1 MDDYKTEDQDLRF
14 SDEFSEAYNS
24 DVDHISMA
32 DLDLSSRPREKM
44 LRFGPSALSRA
55 ELLAI
60 LIGSGSPEKNA
71 VELMQEI
78 LGDNGGR
85 LMLLDQLSIEQLMK
99 YKGIG
104 EAKAVTLKAA
114 LALSQY
120 RLTETMSDSKQFRSS
135 SDIVKFMRVKL
146 WNLPYEESWALMLNN
161 NAVLLRLVKLS
172 QGGRVGT
179 VVDIRIL
186 LKEAI
191 MSNATSVIL
200 VHNHP
205 SGSLRPS
212 RDDDSLTQAAKTG
225 LNAVDI
231 RLLDHLIITDGGY
244 YSYNESGRL

>member
-1 MDDYKTEDQDLRF
+1 
-14 SDEFSEAYNS
+14 
-24 DVDHISMA
+24 
-32 DLDLSSRPREKM
+32 
-44 LRFGPSALSRA
+44 
-55 ELLAI
+55 
-60 LIGSGSPEKNA
+60 
-71 VELMQEI
+71 
-78 LGDNGGR
+78 
-85 LMLLDQLSIEQLMK
+85 
-99 YKGIG
+99 
-104 EAKAVTLKAA
+104 
-114 LALSQY
+114 
-120 RLTETMSDSKQFRSS
+120 
-135 SDIVKFMRVKL
+135 MRVKL

-191 MSNATSVIL
+191 MCNATSVIL

-212 RDDDSLTQAAKTG
+212 RDDDSLTHAAKTG